1 MTKFAGLRARTYNY
15 LIDDGFQV
23 KRAQKV
29 YYKKKS

>member
-1 MTKFAGLRARTYNY
+1 MTKFVWLRARTYNY
-15 LIDDGFQV
+15 LIDDSFHA